1 MVAKSDT
8 NSYPKTLTIKV
19 TVIEKLNSV
28 LDKISQTA
36 LELAKQT
43 NEDPKADPATGI
55 YTLWEIYRSSP
66 DISSSQRA
74 QAVELYLDNLEPH
87 KRILLENDDNGSRLR
102 EITNEESRKPMLP
115 RTRINSQ
122 NS

>member
-1 MVAKSDT
+1 MTVA
-8 NSYPKTLTIKV
+8 
-19 TVIEKLNSV
+19 EKLNST

-36 LELAKQT
+36 LDLAKQI
-43 NEDPKADPATGI
+43 NEDSSADPATGVFI
-55 YTLWEIYRSSP
+55 LWEIYRSSP
-66 DISSSQRA
+66 EISASSRA
-74 QAVELYLDNLEPH
+74 QAVELYLDNLEPQ
-87 KRILLENDDNGSRLR
+87 KRILLENDDDGSRLR